1 MMNKQRKVLNDV
13 SFSQI
18 AGHLSFIMATTAFAA
33 TDMLDLR
40 CLAIGATSFS
50 MIFQYYR
57 PTPLKIPLK
66 WNTLLLGINCY
77 MASCL
82 YFERKQAQN
91 MDETMLQVYKDGAFE
106 KRGFSRVEFCKLFSI
121 SIKRTLNG
129 GETLITGGKENK
141 KMYFVASG
149 SVRVRSDSKQIAVID
164 ENGFVGE
171 MSFLDV
177 LTETPCPLSTEKEC
191 TLSLATADVVV
202 DSNGATVYEWDFEE
216 LLNYLKLEHEVANA
230 LQTFISHDL
239 REKLKASNVNLIT
252 LL

>member
-1 MMNKQRKVLNDV
+1 
-13 SFSQI
+13 
-18 AGHLSFIMATTAFAA
+18 
-33 TDMLDLR
+33 
-40 CLAIGATSFS
+40 
-50 MIFQYYR
+50 
-57 PTPLKIPLK
+57 
-66 WNTLLLGINCY
+66 

-106 KRGFSRVEFCKLFSI
+106 KRGFSRVEFCKLFFI